1 MNTWTAGSTP
11 RSVIAT
17 DDAGWFVRS
26 GSVSAVRIVCG
37 ITASKARNRD
47 ASLSVVLD
55 VFVVSRRPPRSGLPC
70 VNART
75 AASSAS
81 RPPALPFPARS
92 AIMRTPPTSAWT
104 RYGASP
110 FRDVSDALYDTRSFL
125 LASTYADAARDENTE
140 TSAESAPKCRSNSSA
155 IEPYRLLPL
164 RWWSGCPLE
173 NRPSFAIASAS
184 ARSASALFRI
194 SPAVMPENSRN
205 GAEIAAVEMRD
216 ALPVLG
222 STMKT
227 TRAPARPPAARP
239 SALRNCVLR
248 RTGDDGAAD
257 DTRSVICL
265 RAACGI
271 AAR

>member
-1 MNTWTAGSTP
+1 MN
-11 RSVIAT
+11 V
-17 DDAGWFVRS
+17 
-26 GSVSAVRIVCG
+26 
-37 ITASKARNRD
+37 
-47 ASLSVVLD
+47 
-55 VFVVSRRPPRSGLPC
+55 
-70 VNART
+70 RT

-81 RPPALPFPARS
+81 WLPALPSPARS
-92 AIMRTPPTSAWT
+92 AIRRRPFTSVCT
-104 RYGASP
+104 RNGASP
-110 FRDVSDALYDTRSFL
+110 PCDENVLLYDSRSRL
-125 LASTYADAARDENTE
+125 LRSTWADAARDESTE

-164 RWWSGCPLE
+164 RRWSGCPLE
-173 NRPSFAIASAS
+173 NRPSFAIVFAS

-194 SPAVMPENSRN
+194 SPADMPENSRN
-205 GAEIAAVEMRD
+205 GAEIAAVETRD

-239 SALRNCVLR
+239 SALMNCVLR

-265 RAACGI
+265 RAADGI